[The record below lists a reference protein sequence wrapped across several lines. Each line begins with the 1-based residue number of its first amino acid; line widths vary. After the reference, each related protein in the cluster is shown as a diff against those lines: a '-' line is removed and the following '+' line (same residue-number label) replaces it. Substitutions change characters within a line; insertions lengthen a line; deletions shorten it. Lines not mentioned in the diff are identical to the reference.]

1 MPESYIQSLF
11 ADRLGGTQF
20 GKDTKIYK
28 FEKIKR
34 AKRAAQKTNPGKELF
49 DMGVGE
55 PDEMAFPSVVKTL
68 TLEAEKPE
76 NRGYTDNGIEE
87 FKTAA
92 IHYMENVFGVSGLD
106 PARHVN
112 HTIGSKPGLAMMPSI
127 FINPNDITVMTVPGY
142 PVMGT
147 HSQYLSG
154 EVVNLPLTKKNHFL
168 PDLKSLD
175 AGTLERTKLLY
186 LNYPNNPTGANA
198 THEFFEEVVEF
209 AKKNNITVVQDAA
222 YAALTY
228 DGPPLSFL
236 SVTGA
241 MEVGV
246 EFHSLSKAFNMTG
259 WRIAFIVGNELI
271 VKGFA
276 HVKDNVDSGQFAA
289 IQKAGAHAL
298 DNPDI
303 TRNILQK
310 YKRRLSMLVETLN
323 GMGFDAAMPGG
334 SFFLYV
340 EAPKGIKGGPSFET
354 GEDFSQY
361 LIKEMLFSTVP
372 WDEVGRFVRFSATF
386 SAADEAEETRIMH
399 EIKKR
404 LSSVEFQF

>member
-1 MPESYIQSLF
+1 
-11 ADRLGGTQF
+11 
-20 GKDTKIYK
+20 
-28 FEKIKR
+28 
-34 AKRAAQKTNPGKELF
+34 
-49 DMGVGE
+49 
-55 PDEMAFPSVVKTL
+55 
-68 TLEAEKPE
+68 
-76 NRGYTDNGIEE
+76 
-87 FKTAA
+87 
-92 IHYMENVFGVSGLD
+92 
-106 PARHVN
+106 
-112 HTIGSKPGLAMMPSI
+112 MMPSI

-147 HSQYLSG
+147 HSQYLGG

-198 THEFFEEVVEF
+198 TREFFEEVVEF
-209 AKKNNITVVQDAA
+209 AKKNNIAVVQDAA

-289 IQKAGAHAL
+289 IQKAGGHAL

-354 GEDFSQY
+354 GEAFSQY
-361 LIKEMLFSTVP
+361 LIKEMLISTVP
-372 WDEVGRFVRFSATF
+372 WDDVGRFVRFSATF